1 MTKNAHGGSREGSGR
16 PPKYGEDR
24 ELILI
29 GFPKT
34 LLDKIRVRSK
44 EHDQSVSE
52 TVVRLI
58 EDAIGD

>member
-16 PPKYGEDR
+16 PSKYGEDR
-24 ELILI
+24 ELIPI
-29 GFPKT
+29 GFPTT
-34 LLDKIRVRSK
+34 LLDKIRARSK